1 MNDLVLEPWGD
12 YQIRECS
19 VFQKCCFLQCDHFD
33 QGHSL
38 DISKTPSLSTHA
50 HTHELTS
57 RHHGNGKQRIEL
69 DVHITQSGQ
78 AFPLGL
84 QGKLGEQPWSTTWY
98 AWHISSHL
106 RSYLLFFSQIL
117 SSLSL
122 PITRKFH
129 ACCGYEKHHNLTRT
143 KNPIGGTTCTCSAN
157 TEGGYTRVTHE
168 PNARFL
174 TGCAPYMVIE
184 QSHGACLSDKTLL
197 HYEFSWHREK
207 WLEFVCHSLSLSP
220 SRKICSKIELQTNE
234 MRIRTNE

>member
-1 MNDLVLEPWGD
+1 MAWCSSLEA
-12 YQIRECS
+12 IIKFVNA
-19 VFQKCCFLQCDHFD
+19 VFSQKCCFLQCDHID

-38 DISKTPSLSTHA
+38 DISKTPSLSTHT

-57 RHHGNGKQRIEL
+57 IHHGNGKQRIES

-106 RSYLLFFSQIL
+106 RSYLVFFSQIL

-143 KNPIGGTTCTCSAN
+143 LQHSSRM
-157 TEGGYTRVTHE
+157 EWGYMYMFNKYWRRVYQGY
-168 PNARFL
+168 PRAKRALFNRL
-174 TGCAPYMVIE
+174 RSLYG
-184 QSHGACLSDKTLL
+184 
-197 HYEFSWHREK
+197 HRA
-207 WLEFVCHSLSLSP
+207 VPRCVP
-220 SRKICSKIELQTNE
+220 SRQNSAPLWILEASWKMT
-234 MRIRTNE
+234 